1 MLTSFKSFS
10 LVTAL
15 CLGLLL
21 ISWSNLFAW
30 SVVPVSGLEVWH
42 AFVAFDSQ
50 TVAHRIVM
58 DLRLPR
64 LLTGL
69 LVGAC
74 LAAAGTIMQ
83 GLTRNPLAAPSVLGV
98 NAGAAL
104 GMALVSTLPFLY
116 GALSTSIAAMIGGG
130 IAWLLVML
138 LGSAWRIGGNEHGR
152 LVLAGVAISALC
164 AALTKAVVIME
175 EDQAAGVMTW
185 LAGSLA
191 DARWQTWGT
200 FWPFAALGLL
210 GALLLT
216 PALNLLQL
224 GEDNARNLGVHL
236 LRSKLL
242 GSFLVLVLVGA
253 SISAVGSI
261 GFVGLIVP
269 HIARLLVGQDFRR
282 FLPVAMILGAGLVTL
297 ADTLSRGVGYPMET
311 PAGAILALIGAP
323 FFIYLVRKRTL

>member
-1 MLTSFKSFS
+1 MSPVLR
-10 LVTAL
+10 AL
-15 CLGLLL
+15 SLGLLL
-21 ISWSNLFAW
+21 FLGLALISWWNLFAW
-30 SVVPVSGLEVWH
+30 SVVPVTGLDAWH
-42 AFVAFDSQ
+42 AITAFDSQ
-50 TVAHRIVM
+50 VIAQRIVI

-64 LLTGL
+64 LLTAL
-69 LVGAC
+69 LVGAS

-104 GMALVSTLPFLY
+104 GMALVSTLPCLY
-116 GALSTSIAAMIGGG
+116 GALTTSIAAMLGGG
-130 IAWLLVML
+130 LAWLLVMI
-138 LGSAWRIGGNEHGR
+138 LGSAWRMGGNEHGR

-191 DARWQTWGT
+191 DARWQTWQS
-200 FWPFAALGLL
+200 FWPVALIGLI
-210 GALLLT
+210 GAFLLA
-216 PALNLLQL
+216 PSLNLLQL
-224 GEDNARNLGVHL
+224 GEDNARNLGINL
-236 LRSKLL
+236 LRSKLV
-242 GSFLVLVLVGA
+242 GSVLVLVLVGA

-269 HIARLLVGQDFRR
+269 HMARLLMGQDYRI
-282 FLPVAMILGAGLVTL
+282 FLPVAMVLGAALVTL
-297 ADTLSRGVGYPMET
+297 ADTLSRAVSYPMET